1 MPYISRRLSDDY
13 KEVSMHKITTAKLV
27 PGMIIARD
35 VYSLDDKFVL
45 PEGVTLTDHT
55 ITRLAFYTIPYVYIK
70 DEAELGSKAVPEKT
84 VETSHSAYVKNSVEF
99 QKFSAEFKEDVT
111 HFKSI
116 VNDVVERNAPLDV
129 DLLLHDTLSLLDTA
143 RGNIHVFDMLHNLR
157 QYDDLTYT
165 HGLNVALICNVLA
178 SWLKLKPEE
187 VELATLCGLLH
198 DIGKLKIPEQ
208 IIKKPDRLT
217 DQEYSIIKRHPLEGY
232 KILKKCNVNMHIMNA
247 ALMHHERCDGKGYP
261 LGLPAEKID
270 MYAKIVSIA
279 DVYDAMTA
287 ARVYR
292 GPLCPFKVIE
302 IFENEGLQK
311 YDTKFIMTFLE
322 NVVSTYISNQVR
334 LTDGRIGTV
343 FFINKQ
349 ALSRPLLKTEDG
361 YIDLMKE
368 PSNIS
373 IEAIL

>member
-1 MPYISRRLSDDY
+1 MKRIS
-13 KEVSMHKITTAKLV
+13 TTQLT
-27 PGMIIARD
+27 PGMVVAKD
-35 VYSLDDKFVL
+35 VYTMDDQLIL
-45 PEGVTLTDHT
+45 PEGFSLTDRT
-55 ITRLAFYTIPYVYIK
+55 ITRLLYYSIPFVYIK
-70 DEAELGSKAVPEKT
+70 EKVDVAPSPSIETKVPET
-84 VETSHSAYVKNSVEF
+84 THSTYIKNSPEF
-99 QKFSAEFKEDVT
+99 KKFSAEFKKDVS

-116 VNDVVERNAPLDV
+116 LNDVVEKNAPLDV
-129 DLLLHDTLSLLDTA
+129 DILLQDTLSLLDTA
-143 RGNIHVFDMLHNLR
+143 RGNIHIFDMLHNLR

-178 SWLKLKPEE
+178 SWLKFAPKEI
-187 VELATLCGLLH
+187 ELATQCGLLH
-198 DIGKLKIPEQ
+198 DIGKLKIPEE
-208 IIKKPDRLT
+208 IIKKTDRLT
-217 DQEYSIIKRHPLEGY
+217 QQEYDIIKKHPIEGY
-232 KILKKCNVNMHIMNA
+232 KILKKCNVNHHIMDT

-261 LGLPAEKID
+261 MGLPANKID

-302 IFENEGLQK
+302 IFEHEGFQK

-322 NVVSTYISNQVR
+322 NVVSSYISNRVR
-334 LTDGRIGTV
+334 LTDGREGTV

-361 YIDLMKE
+361 YIDLMQE
-368 PSNIS
+368 PSSVS

>member
-1 MPYISRRLSDDY
+1 MKRIS
-13 KEVSMHKITTAKLV
+13 TTQLT
-27 PGMIIARD
+27 PGMVVAKD
-35 VYSLDDKFVL
+35 VYTMDDQLIL
-45 PEGVTLTDHT
+45 PEGFSLTDRT
-55 ITRLAFYTIPYVYIK
+55 ITRLLYYSIPFVYIK
-70 DEAELGSKAVPEKT
+70 EKVDVAPSPSIETKVPET
-84 VETSHSAYVKNSVEF
+84 THSTYIKNSPEF
-99 QKFSAEFKEDVT
+99 QKFSDEFKQDVS
-111 HFKSI
+111 HFKTI
-116 VNDVVERNAPLDV
+116 LNDVVEKNAPLDV
-129 DLLLHDTLSLLDTA
+129 DLLLRDTLSLLDTS

-178 SWLKLKPEE
+178 SWLNFKPEE
-187 VELATLCGLLH
+187 IELATLCGLLH
-198 DIGKLKIPEQ
+198 DIGKLKIPEH

-217 DQEYSIIKRHPLEGY
+217 DQEYDIIKKHPIEGY
-232 KILKKCNVNMHIMNA
+232 KILKRCNVNHHIMNA

-261 LGLPAEKID
+261 IGLPAEKISK
-270 MYAKIVSIA
+270 YAKIVSIA

-302 IFENEGLQK
+302 IFEHEGFQK

-322 NVVSTYISNQVR
+322 NVVSSYISNRVR
-334 LTDGRIGTV
+334 LTDGREGTV

-361 YIDLMKE
+361 YIDLMQE
-368 PSNIS
+368 PSSVS

>member
-1 MPYISRRLSDDY
+1 
-13 KEVSMHKITTAKLV
+13 MHQIITSKLR

-35 VYSLDDKFVL
+35 VYTLDDQLIL
-45 PEGVTLTDHT
+45 PEGFRLTDHT
-55 ITRLAFYTIPYVYIK
+55 ITRLAYYTIPYVYIK
-70 DEAELGSKAVPEKT
+70 DEDDSANT
-84 VETSHSAYVKNSVEF
+84 VTETITLETEEPSRSTYIKNSPEF
-99 QKFSAEFKEDVT
+99 KKFSAEFKKDVG
-111 HFKSI
+111 HFKS
-116 VNDVVERNAPLDV
+116 VLNDVVEKNAPLDV
-129 DLLLHDTLSLLDTA
+129 DLLLRDTLSLLDTS

-165 HGLNVALICNVLA
+165 HALNVALICNVLA
-178 SWLKLKPEE
+178 SWLSLTPEE
-187 VELATLCGLLH
+187 IELATQCGLLH
-198 DIGKLKIPEQ
+198 DIGKLKIPEK

-217 DQEYSIIKRHPLEGY
+217 DSEYTIVKKHPLEGY
-232 KILKKCNVNMHIMNA
+232 KILKKCNVNQHIMNA
-247 ALMHHERCDGKGYP
+247 ALMHHERCDAKGYP

-270 MYAKIVSIA
+270 MYAKIVAIA

-302 IFENEGLQK
+302 IFEHEGFQK

-322 NVVSTYISNQVR
+322 NVVSTYISNRVR
-334 LTDGRIGTV
+334 LTDGREGIV

-361 YIDLMKE
+361 YIDLMQE
-368 PSNIS
+368 PASVS

>member
-1 MPYISRRLSDDY
+1 MKRIS
-13 KEVSMHKITTAKLV
+13 TTQLT
-27 PGMIIARD
+27 PGMVVAKD
-35 VYSLDDKFVL
+35 VYTMDDQLIL
-45 PEGVTLTDHT
+45 PEGFSLTDRT
-55 ITRLAFYTIPYVYIK
+55 ITRLLYYSIPFVYIK
-70 DEAELGSKAVPEKT
+70 EKVDVAPSPSIETKVPET
-84 VETSHSAYVKNSVEF
+84 THSTYIKNSPEF
-99 QKFSAEFKEDVT
+99 KKFSAEFKKDVS

-116 VNDVVERNAPLDV
+116 LNDVVEKNAPLDV
-129 DLLLHDTLSLLDTA
+129 DILLQDTLSLLDTA

-178 SWLKLKPEE
+178 SWLNFKPEE
-187 VELATLCGLLH
+187 IELATLCGLLH
-198 DIGKLKIPEQ
+198 DIGKLKIPEE

-217 DQEYSIIKRHPLEGY
+217 QQEYDIIKKHPIEGY
-232 KILKKCNVNMHIMNA
+232 KILKRCNVNHHIINA

-261 LGLPAEKID
+261 IGLPAEKISK
-270 MYAKIVSIA
+270 YAKIVSIA

-302 IFENEGLQK
+302 IFEHEGFQK

-322 NVVSTYISNQVR
+322 NVVSSYISNRVR
-334 LTDGRIGTV
+334 LTDGREGTV

-361 YIDLMKE
+361 YIDLMQE
-368 PSNIS
+368 PSSVS
-373 IEAIL
+373 IETIL

>member
-1 MPYISRRLSDDY
+1 MI
-13 KEVSMHKITTAKLV
+13 KIATSKLI
-27 PGMIIARD
+27 PGMVIAKD
-35 VYSLDDKFVL
+35 VYTLNDQLIL
-45 PEGVTLTDHT
+45 PKGTTLTDNT
-55 ITRLAFYTIPYVYIK
+55 ITRLAYYTIPFVCIKEKYETTAAENPKTSKETSRSAYIK
-70 DEAELGSKAVPEKT
+70 
-84 VETSHSAYVKNSVEF
+84 NSPEF
-99 QKFSAEFKEDVT
+99 QKFSVEFKEDVSN
-111 HFKSI
+111 FKNI
-116 VNDVVERNAPLDV
+116 INDVVEKNAPLDV
-129 DLLLHDTLSLLDTA
+129 DLLLQDTLSLLDTA

-165 HGLNVALICNVLA
+165 HGINVALICNVLA
-178 SWLKLKPEE
+178 SWLNLKQDEI
-187 VELATLCGLLH
+187 ELATQCGLLH

-217 DQEYSIIKRHPLEGY
+217 EQEYNIIKKHPVEGY
-232 KILKKCNVNMHIMNA
+232 KILKNCNVNLHIMNA
-247 ALMHHERCDGKGYP
+247 ALMHHEKCDGKGYP

-270 MYAKIVSIA
+270 MYAKIVAIA

-302 IFENEGLQK
+302 IFEHEGFQK

-322 NVVSTYISNQVR
+322 NVVSTYLSNRVR
-334 LTDGRIGTV
+334 LTDGREGIV

-349 ALSRPLLKTEDG
+349 ALSRPLLKTETG

-368 PSNIS
+368 PSDIS

>member
-1 MPYISRRLSDDY
+1 
-13 KEVSMHKITTAKLV
+13 MHKIQIDELI
-27 PGMIIARD
+27 PGMIIAKD
-35 VYSLDDKFVL
+35 VYSLDDQLVL
-45 PEGVTLTDHT
+45 PEGFTLTDRT
-55 ITRLAFYTIPYVYIK
+55 ITRLAYYTVPHVYIK
-70 DEAELGSKAVPEKT
+70 DEDDSLMLEVPT
-84 VETSHSAYVKNSVEF
+84 PNTETSHSVFVRKSPEF
-99 QKFSAEFKEDVT
+99 QKFSAEFKQDVS

-116 VNDVVERNAPLDV
+116 VNDVVEKNAPLDV
-129 DLLLHDTLSLLDTA
+129 DLLLQDTLSLLDTA

-157 QYDDLTYT
+157 HYDDLTYT

-178 SWLKLKPEE
+178 SWLHLKPEE
-187 VELATLCGLLH
+187 IELATLCGLLH
-198 DIGKLKIPEQ
+198 DIGKLKIPEK

-217 DQEYSIIKRHPLEGY
+217 EQEYDIIKRHPLEGY
-232 KILKKCNVNMHIMNA
+232 KILKKCNVNQHVMNA
-247 ALMHHERCDGKGYP
+247 ALMHHERCDSKGYP

-302 IFENEGLQK
+302 IFEYEGFQK

-322 NVVSTYISNQVR
+322 NVVSSYLSNRVR
-334 LTDGRIGTV
+334 LTDGREGIV

-349 ALSRPLLKTEDG
+349 MLSRPLLKTDDG
-361 YIDLMKE
+361 YVDLMKE
-368 PSNIS
+368 PSTIS

>member
-1 MPYISRRLSDDY
+1 M
-13 KEVSMHKITTAKLV
+13 
-27 PGMIIARD
+27 
-35 VYSLDDKFVL
+35 
-45 PEGVTLTDHT
+45 
-55 ITRLAFYTIPYVYIK
+55 
-70 DEAELGSKAVPEKT
+70 
-84 VETSHSAYVKNSVEF
+84 EF
-99 QKFSAEFKEDVT
+99 QKFSAEFQEDVT

-116 VNDVVERNAPLDV
+116 VNDVVEKNAPLDV
-129 DLLLHDTLSLLDTA
+129 DVLLQDTLSLLDTA

-165 HGLNVALICNVLA
+165 HGLNVALISNVLA
-178 SWLKLKPEE
+178 SWLKLKPEQI
-187 VELATLCGLLH
+187 ELATLCGLLH

-217 DQEYSIIKRHPLEGY
+217 DQEYDIIKRHPLEGY
-232 KILKKCNVNMHIMNA
+232 KILKKCNVNMHIMNS

-270 MYAKIVSIA
+270 IYAKIVSIA

-302 IFENEGLQK
+302 IFENEGFQK

-322 NVVSTYISNQVR
+322 NVVSTYLSNQVR

-349 ALSRPLLKTEDG
+349 ALSRPLLKTDDG
-361 YIDLMKE
+361 YIDLTKE

-373 IEAIL
+373 IEAILKEVKPCFISLFQQIKKVDLTFFCVVSTFIFS

>member
-1 MPYISRRLSDDY
+1 MRQIA
-13 KEVSMHKITTAKLV
+13 TAKLI
-27 PGMIIARD
+27 PGMIIAKD
-35 VYSLDDKFVL
+35 VYTHDDQLIL
-45 PEGVTLTDHT
+45 PEGFSLTDHT
-55 ITRLAFYTIPYVYIK
+55 ITKLAYYTIPFVFIK
-70 DEAELGSKAVPEKT
+70 DNSEIKSKSAIPVPE
-84 VETSHSAYVKNSVEF
+84 EAPRSAYIRKSPEF
-99 QKFSAEFKEDVT
+99 QKFSAQFKQDVSQ
-111 HFKSI
+111 FKNI
-116 VNDVVERNAPLDV
+116 LNDVVERNAPLDV
-129 DLLLHDTLSLLDTA
+129 DLLLQDTLSLLDNS

-178 SWLKLKPEE
+178 SWLNLKPEE
-187 VELATLCGLLH
+187 IELATQCGLLH

-217 DQEYSIIKRHPLEGY
+217 DQEYDIIKKHPVEGY

-292 GPLCPFKVIE
+292 GPLCPFKVID
-302 IFENEGLQK
+302 IFEHEGFQK

-322 NVVSTYISNQVR
+322 NVVNTYISNTVR
-334 LTDGRIGTV
+334 LTDGREGTV

-349 ALSRPLLKTEDG
+349 HLSRPILKTKNG
-361 YIDLMKE
+361 YIDLSKE
-368 PSNIS
+368 PSSVS
-373 IEAIL
+373 IETIL

>member
-1 MPYISRRLSDDY
+1 
-13 KEVSMHKITTAKLV
+13 MHKITTAKLV
-27 PGMIIARD
+27 PGMITAKD
-35 VYSLDDKFVL
+35 VYSIDDKFVI

-70 DEAELGSKAVPEKT
+70 DEVELGTKEIPQKSVDAPR
-84 VETSHSAYVKNSVEF
+84 SAYIKKSVEF
-99 QKFSAEFKEDVT
+99 QKFSAEFQKDVN
-111 HFKSI
+111 HFKDI
-116 VNDVVERNAPLDV
+116 VNDVVEKNAPLDV

-143 RGNIHVFDMLHNLR
+143 HGNIHVFDMLHNLR

-187 VELATLCGLLH
+187 IELATICGLLH
-198 DIGKLKIPEQ
+198 DIGKLKIPEK

-217 DQEYSIIKRHPLEGY
+217 DQEYDIIKKHPIEGY
-232 KILKKCNVNMHIMNA
+232 KILKKCNVDMHVTNS

-261 LGLPAEKID
+261 LGLPASKID

-322 NVVSTYISNQVR
+322 NVVSTYLSNQVR

-361 YIDLMKE
+361 YIDLTKE

>member
-1 MPYISRRLSDDY
+1 MRQ
-13 KEVSMHKITTAKLV
+13 VATAKLI
-27 PGMIIARD
+27 PGMIIAKD
-35 VYSLDDKFVL
+35 VYTHDDQLIL
-45 PEGVTLTDHT
+45 PEGFSLTDHT
-55 ITRLAFYTIPYVYIK
+55 ITKLAYYTIPFVFVKDNSEIKSKSAISVPEEAPRSVYIRK
-70 DEAELGSKAVPEKT
+70 SP
-84 VETSHSAYVKNSVEF
+84 EF
-99 QKFSAEFKEDVT
+99 QKFSAQFKQDVSQ
-111 HFKSI
+111 FKDI
-116 VNDVVERNAPLDV
+116 LNDVVERNAPLDV
-129 DLLLHDTLSLLDTA
+129 DLLLQDTLSLLDNS

-178 SWLKLKPEE
+178 SWLNLKPEE
-187 VELATLCGLLH
+187 IELATQCGLLH

-217 DQEYSIIKRHPLEGY
+217 DQEYDIIKKHPVEGY
-232 KILKKCNVNMHIMNA
+232 KILRKCNVNMHIMNA

-302 IFENEGLQK
+302 IFEHEGFQK
-311 YDTKFIMTFLE
+311 YDTKFILTFLE
-322 NVVSTYISNQVR
+322 NVVNTYISNTVR
-334 LTDGRIGTV
+334 LTDGREGVV
-343 FFINKQ
+343 FFINKHH
-349 ALSRPLLKTEDG
+349 LSRPILKTKDG
-361 YIDLMKE
+361 YIDLSKE
-368 PSNIS
+368 PSSVS
-373 IEAIL
+373 IETIL

>member
-1 MPYISRRLSDDY
+1 MI
-13 KEVSMHKITTAKLV
+13 KIATSKLI
-27 PGMIIARD
+27 PGMVIAKD
-35 VYSLDDKFVL
+35 VYTLNDQLIL
-45 PEGVTLTDHT
+45 PEGTTLTDNT
-55 ITRLAFYTIPYVYIK
+55 ITRLAYYTIPFVCIKEKYETTAVENPKTSKETSRSAYIK
-70 DEAELGSKAVPEKT
+70 
-84 VETSHSAYVKNSVEF
+84 NSPEF
-99 QKFSAEFKEDVT
+99 QKFSVEFKEDVSN
-111 HFKSI
+111 FKNI
-116 VNDVVERNAPLDV
+116 INDVVEKNAPLDV
-129 DLLLHDTLSLLDTA
+129 DLLLQDTLSLLDTA

-165 HGLNVALICNVLA
+165 HGINVALICNVLA
-178 SWLKLKPEE
+178 SWLNLKQDEI
-187 VELATLCGLLH
+187 ELATQCGLLH

-217 DQEYSIIKRHPLEGY
+217 EQEYNIIKKHPVEGY
-232 KILKKCNVNMHIMNA
+232 KILKNCNVNLHIMNA
-247 ALMHHERCDGKGYP
+247 ALMHHEKCDGKGYP

-270 MYAKIVSIA
+270 MYAKIVAIA

-302 IFENEGLQK
+302 IFEHEGFQK

-322 NVVSTYISNQVR
+322 NVVSTYLSNRVR
-334 LTDGRIGTV
+334 LTDGREGIV

-349 ALSRPLLKTEDG
+349 ALSRPLLKTETG

-368 PSNIS
+368 PSDIS

>member
-1 MPYISRRLSDDY
+1 
-13 KEVSMHKITTAKLV
+13 MHKITTAKLV
-27 PGMIIARD
+27 PGMITAKD
-35 VYSLDDKFVL
+35 VYSIDDKFVI
-45 PEGVTLTDHT
+45 PAGVTLTDHT
-55 ITRLAFYTIPYVYIK
+55 ITRLAFYTIPYVFIK
-70 DEAELGSKAVPEKT
+70 DEVELGTKAVSEKS
-84 VETSHSAYVKNSVEF
+84 VEAPHSTYVKNSVEF
-99 QKFSAEFKEDVT
+99 QKFSAEFQEDVT

-116 VNDVVERNAPLDV
+116 VNDVVEKNAPLDV
-129 DLLLHDTLSLLDTA
+129 DLLLQDTLSLLDTA

-165 HGLNVALICNVLA
+165 HGLNVALISNVLA
-178 SWLKLKPEE
+178 SWLKLKPEQI
-187 VELATLCGLLH
+187 ELATLCGLLH

-217 DQEYSIIKRHPLEGY
+217 DQEYDIIKKHPLEGY
-232 KILKKCNVNMHIMNA
+232 KILKKCNVNMHIMNS

-270 MYAKIVSIA
+270 IYAKIVSIA

-302 IFENEGLQK
+302 IFENEGFQK

-322 NVVSTYISNQVR
+322 NVVSTYLSNQVR

-361 YIDLMKE
+361 YIDLTKE